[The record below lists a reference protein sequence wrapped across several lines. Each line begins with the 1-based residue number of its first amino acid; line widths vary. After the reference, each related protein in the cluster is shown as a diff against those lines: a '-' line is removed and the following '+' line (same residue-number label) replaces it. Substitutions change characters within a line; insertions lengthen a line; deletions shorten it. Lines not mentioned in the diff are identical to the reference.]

1 VSPSWGWALSLAAV
15 SGTVMSPF
23 LNRTDRLYA
32 IVEELRANGQR
43 GRTAEWLAR
52 RFEVSSRTIKRD
64 IAALQAAGTPVVGQ
78 DGRGGGYQLAAEVLQ
93 PVTLTSAE
101 AGALAIALGAEP
113 DLPFAPD
120 GRTALTKL
128 LRTMSATQRAEV
140 ARIAERV
147 WVRTSTSGRRGTTS
161 GCARTIDE
169 AVRRGVAVTIDYED
183 GLGRLTH
190 RRRIEPLVIAR
201 TGGRWY
207 VLAWCNTRCAG
218 RWFRFDRIKRATLTR
233 TPVQPRDLSQ
243 IFGEPPADAQPI
255 SCRLR

>member
-1 VSPSWGWALSLAAV
+1 
-15 SGTVMSPF
+15 M
-23 LNRTDRLYA
+23 NRTDRLYA
-32 IVEELRANGQR
+32 IVEELRANGHR

-64 IAALQAAGTPVVGQ
+64 IAALEAAGTPVVGQ
-78 DGRGGGYQLAAEVLQ
+78 DGRGGGYQLYAEVLQ

-101 AGALAIALGAEP
+101 AGALAIALGADP

-128 LRTMSATQRAEV
+128 LRTMSPAQRAEV

-147 WVRTSTSGRRGTTS
+147 WVQSSSFGWRGTTS
-161 GCARTIDE
+161 SCARTIDE

-183 GLGRLTH
+183 GVGRLTH
-190 RRRIEPLVIAR
+190 RRRIDPLVIAR

-207 VLAWCNTRCAG
+207 VLAWCNTRRAG
-218 RWFRFDRIKRATLTR
+218 RWFRFERIKRATLTR
-233 TPVQPRDLSQ
+233 TPVQPRDL
-243 IFGEPPADAQPI
+243 IEVFGEPPADAQPI
-255 SCRLR
+255 AYRLR